1 MVLASFI
8 ISTAVVLLAL
18 GAIQAG
24 RRAAHERDRRTLEDE
39 VATFL
44 DHPRVPDPD
53 HAEGL
58 WRGMP
63 LTLTLRH
70 DDIAYAVKL
79 TPAVV
84 PYKELLA
91 KFGSPDL
98 VHELAVL
105 GMTLGDDDV
114 LRGSVAREVGLGE
127 NLVTIENRLPVAAR
141 VRDLRRLAPG
151 ELVERIER
159 ARSSR
164 DVDAIL
170 IALAQHFPD
179 APEME
184 EAIERAAAR
193 EHAHPDRVR
202 ERAQGWLARSGAG
215 A

>member
-39 VATFL
+39 VASFL
-44 DHPRVPDPD
+44 DHARVPDPE
-53 HAEGL
+53 HAEGS

-63 LTLTLRH
+63 LHLVLGH
-70 DDIAYAVKL
+70 DEITYDVKL
-79 TPAVV
+79 TPAVI

-98 VHELAVL
+98 VHELEVM

-114 LRGSVAREVGLGE
+114 LRGRVPREVGLGE
-127 NLVTIENRLPVAAR
+127 NLVTIENRLPLALR
-141 VRDLRRLAPG
+141 VLDLRKHAPG

-159 ARSSR
+159 ARASR
-164 DVDAIL
+164 DIDAIL

-179 APEME
+179 SPEME
-184 EAIERAAAR
+184 EAIERAAER

-202 ERAQGWLARSGAG
+202 ERAQGWLARHDAR